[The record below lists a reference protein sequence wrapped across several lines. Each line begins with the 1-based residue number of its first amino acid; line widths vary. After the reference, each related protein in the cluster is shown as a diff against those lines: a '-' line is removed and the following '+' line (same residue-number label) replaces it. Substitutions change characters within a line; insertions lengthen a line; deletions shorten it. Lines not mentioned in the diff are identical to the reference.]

1 MIKTKNKFF
10 RFFRISKVL
19 VLIFTVILMGLQYV
33 FAWRG
38 EGVLVLVDVSINY
51 LLFAAIQII
60 YLIGIK
66 KYNLNSKLIPI
77 LIIFS
82 VIDLAL
88 GTLYGVAVYTPG
100 EAFRTIEIALRF
112 VPLLPSIIICFFLS
126 SLAGYKDYVQFMRN
140 NKNKEDRKIFLDS
153 NN

>member
-1 MIKTKNKFF
+1 MIKTKNRFF

-33 FAWRG
+33 FAMMG
-38 EGVLVLVDVSINY
+38 EGVLVLADVSINY
-51 LLFAAIQII
+51 LLFVVIQII

-66 KYNLNSKLIPI
+66 KYNLNHKLIPI

-82 VIDLAL
+82 IIDLAL
-88 GTLYGVAVYTPG
+88 GVIYGIAVYSPG
-100 EAFRTIEIALRF
+100 EIFRIIEIALRF

-126 SLAGYKDYVQFMRN
+126 SLAGYKDYVQFMKT

-153 NN
+153 NS

>member
-1 MIKTKNKFF
+1 MIKTKNRFF

-33 FAWRG
+33 FAMMG
-38 EGVLVLVDVSINY
+38 EGVLVLTDVSINY
-51 LLFAAIQII
+51 LLFVVIQII

-77 LIIFS
+77 LIIYS
-82 VIDLAL
+82 IIDLAL
-88 GTLYGVAVYTPG
+88 GVIYDIAVYSPG
-100 EAFRTIEIALRF
+100 EIFRIIEIVLRF

-126 SLAGYKDYVQFMRN
+126 SLAGYKDYVQFMKT

-153 NN
+153 KN